1 MTDLETGVL
10 VLGAGLQGAGV
21 ALELAGRGIPVTLL
35 ERDAVAVN
43 RASLRNEGKIH
54 LGFIYA
60 NDRSLDTAFLQLEGA
75 LRFRSI
81 VGRWLGPDA
90 GWLSTSTPFHYL
102 VARDS
107 LLAPDALAA
116 HYGAVE
122 AGCRER
128 LAADTA
134 LDYLGTRPDRLSRP
148 LTAAELAAHFDP
160 TRFAGGFATLELAID
175 TEVLASALRRALADH
190 PEVTLRCGRAARAI
204 EREGGDFRVEGDGP
218 NGPWRLR
225 ARQVVNATWE
235 QRVAFDRQLG
245 LAPPADLLHRLKYRL
260 IVRLPA
266 ELRGAPSVS
275 MVLGRYGDV
284 VVRQNGTAYL
294 SWYPSALRG
303 WTHDIDP
310 PREWDAPCRGE
321 VEPELAREIAAGVLT
336 GIGGWYSGMSAS
348 EVIQVDAGAIVAIG
362 RSDVDDAASALH
374 DRTRIGASSQDGY
387 HSVDPGKLTT
397 APLFAERTADRV
409 EAFAAEGG

>member
-1 MTDLETGVL
+1 MRNLETGVV

-35 ERDAVAVN
+35 ERDGLAVN

-60 NDRSLDTAFLQLEGA
+60 NDPSLGTALLLLEGA

-81 VGRWLGPDA
+81 VDRWLGEDS
-90 GWLSTSTPFHYL
+90 GWLATSTPFHYL

-122 AGCRER
+122 ASCRER
-128 LAADTA
+128 LAADSL
-134 LDYLGTRPDRLSRP
+134 LDYLGTRPDRLFRP
-148 LTAAELAAHFDP
+148 LTREELEAYFDP
-160 TRFAGGFATLELAID
+160 SRFSGGFTTLELAID
-175 TEVLASALRRALADH
+175 TDVLASALRRALAAH
-190 PEVTLRCGRAARAI
+190 PRVDLRCGHAARSI
-204 EREGGDFRVEGDGP
+204 ERNAGAFRVEGDGP
-218 NGPWRLR
+218 DGPWRMR

-235 QRVAFDRQLG
+235 QRLIFDRQLG
-245 LAPPADLLHRLKYRL
+245 LAPPADLLHRLKYRV
-260 IVRLPA
+260 IVRLPP

-284 VVRQNGTAYL
+284 VVRRNGTAYL

-303 WTHDIDP
+303 WSHDIDP

-321 VEPELAREIAAGVLT
+321 VAPELAREIAAGVLT
-336 GIGGWYSGMSAS
+336 GIGDWYSGMSSS
-348 EVIQVDAGAIVAIG
+348 ESIQVDAGTIVAIG

-374 DRTRIGASSQDGY
+374 DRTRIGASSTDGY

-397 APLFAERTADRV
+397 APLFAVAAADRI
-409 EAFAAEGG
+409 EAFETRG